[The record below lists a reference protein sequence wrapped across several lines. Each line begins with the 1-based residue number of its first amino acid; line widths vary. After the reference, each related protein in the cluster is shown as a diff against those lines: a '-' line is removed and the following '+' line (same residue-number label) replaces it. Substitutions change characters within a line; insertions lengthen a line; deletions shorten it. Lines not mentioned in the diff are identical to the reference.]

1 MRRARLAFLPA
12 LLALTLAACGDD
24 GEEQQ
29 SGTTQGGQPPAT
41 QPPATQPPASGQTAP
56 GGEQPGG
63 SPNTDEEDEIRAAVS
78 EYLGG
83 LAADNA
89 PQVCDAL
96 TDQAQ
101 ELLGRDLGVEADK
114 CEEAAR
120 EVATFATGQAQ
131 QALRDANAVDI
142 QVMGNRAT
150 AEVSLAGNTVPIELE
165 KQPDGEWSVADANEE
180 ALREALP

>member
-12 LLALTLAACGDD
+12 LLALVLVACGDNG
-24 GEEQQ
+24 GEEQ
-29 SGTTQGGQPPAT
+29 SATTQEGQ
-41 QPPATQPPASGQTAP
+41 QQQTQPPASGETAP
-56 GGEQPGG
+56 GGEQP
-63 SPNTDEEDEIRAAVS
+63 PAPADEEEEIRAAVN

-89 PQVCDAL
+89 PQVCEAL

-101 ELLGRDLGVEADK
+101 RLLGRDVGVEAEQ

-120 EVATFATGQAQ
+120 EVATFASDQAQ
-131 QALRDANAVDI
+131 EALRDAQAADI
-142 QVMGNRAT
+142 QVNGDRAT

-165 KQPDGEWSVADANEE
+165 KQPDGEWQVSDANEQ

>member
-1 MRRARLAFLPA
+1 MRRALLAFLPA
-12 LLALTLAACGDD
+12 LLALALVACGDN
-24 GEEQQ
+24 GEEEQPAN
-29 SGTTQGGQPPAT
+29 TQEGQP
-41 QPPATQPPASGQTAP
+41 QETQPPASGETAP
-56 GGEQPGG
+56 GGQEPAT
-63 SPNTDEEDEIRAAVS
+63 SADEEAEIRAAVN

-89 PQVCDAL
+89 PQVCEAL

-101 ELLGRDLGVEADK
+101 RLLGRDVGVEEGQ

-120 EVATFATGQAQ
+120 EVATFASGQAQ
-131 QALRDANAVDI
+131 QALRDADAADI
-142 QVMGNRAT
+142 QVDGDRAT

-165 KQPDGEWSVADANEE
+165 KQPDGEWQVSDANED

>member
-12 LLALTLAACGDD
+12 LLALALVACGDN
-24 GEEQQ
+24 GEEEQ
-29 SGTTQGGQPPAT
+29 SATTQQGQQQETQPPASGETAPGGQPPAT
-41 QPPATQPPASGQTAP
+41 SA
-56 GGEQPGG
+56 
-63 SPNTDEEDEIRAAVS
+63 DEEEEIRNAVN

-101 ELLGRDLGVEADK
+101 RLLGRDVGVEAEQ

-120 EVATFATGQAQ
+120 EVATFASAQAQ
-131 QALRDANAVDI
+131 EALRDAEAAEI
-142 QVMGNRAT
+142 QVTGDRAT
-150 AEVSLAGNTVPIELE
+150 AQVSLAGTTVPIELE
-165 KQPDGEWSVADANEE
+165 KQPDGEWQVSDANEE

>member
-12 LLALTLAACGDD
+12 LLALALVACGDN
-24 GEEQQ
+24 GEEKQPADTQQ
-29 SGTTQGGQPPAT
+29 GQ
-41 QPPATQPPASGQTAP
+41 QQQQTQPPASGETAP
-56 GGEQPGG
+56 GGQQPAA
-63 SPNTDEEDEIRAAVS
+63 SPADEEEEIRAAVN

-89 PQVCDAL
+89 PQVCEAL

-101 ELLGRDLGVEADK
+101 ELLGQDLGIEEGQ

-120 EVATFATGQAQ
+120 EVATFASGQAQ
-131 QALRDANAVDI
+131 EALRDAQAADI
-142 QVMGNRAT
+142 QVNGDRAT

-165 KQPDGEWSVADANEE
+165 KQPDGEWQVSDANED

>member
-12 LLALTLAACGDD
+12 LLALALVACGDN
-24 GEEQQ
+24 GEEEQ
-29 SGTTQGGQPPAT
+29 SATTQEGQ
-41 QPPATQPPASGQTAP
+41 QQETQPPASGETAP
-56 GGEQPGG
+56 GGEQPPP
-63 SPNTDEEDEIRAAVS
+63 SADADEEAEIRTAVN

-89 PQVCDAL
+89 PQVCEAL

-101 ELLGRDLGVEADK
+101 RLLGRDVGVEEGQ

-120 EVATFATGQAQ
+120 EVATFASGQAQ
-131 QALRDANAVDI
+131 QALRDAEAADV
-142 QVMGNRAT
+142 QVNGDRAT
-150 AEVSLAGNTVPIELE
+150 AQVSLAGTTVPIELE
-165 KQPDGEWSVADANEE
+165 KQPDGEWQVSDANEE